1 MHPHDDESIC
11 VGHIIGVQGVKGWV
25 KVFSDTS
32 PRENI
37 LNYSPWK
44 IVTGE
49 KIMDVAVNGR
59 LQGKNV
65 IAQIDGIEDRDL
77 AVELIG
83 SKIYIEPGQLPKL
96 AEGEYYWSDLIGM
109 KVESLESEP
118 LGTVET
124 MMETGANDVMV
135 LQGDRERLIPFVID
149 EIVREVDLANKR
161 VVVDWQPDY

>member
-1 MHPHDDESIC
+1 MRPQDDESIC
-11 VGHIIGVQGVKGWV
+11 VGHIIGIQGVKGWV

-44 IVTGE
+44 IETGE
-49 KIMDVAVNGR
+49 KIMNVAVNGR
-59 LQGKNV
+59 LHGKNV
-65 IAQIDGIEDRDL
+65 IAQIDGVEDRDL
-77 AVELIG
+77 AAGLIG

-96 AEGEYYWSDLIGM
+96 TEGEYYWSDLIGM
-109 KVESLESEP
+109 KVESLKSEP

-149 EIVREVDLANKR
+149 EIVREVDLVNKR

>member
-1 MHPHDDESIC
+1 MRPQDDESIC
-11 VGHIIGVQGVKGWV
+11 VGHIIGVHGVKGWV
-25 KVFSDTS
+25 KIFSDTS

-37 LNYSPWK
+37 LNYSPW
-44 IVTGE
+44 IIQTGE
-49 KIMDVAVNGR
+49 ETKTTAVSGR

-65 IAQIDGIEDRDL
+65 VAQLAGVEDRDQ
-77 AVELIG
+77 AAGLIG

-96 AEGEYYWSDLIGM
+96 KEGEYYWSDLIGM
-109 KVESLESEP
+109 MVESLESEP
-118 LGTVET
+118 LGIIDT

-149 EIVREVDLANKR
+149 EIVQEIDLVNKR

>member
-1 MHPHDDESIC
+1 MRPPDDESIC
-11 VGHIIGVQGVKGWV
+11 VGQIIGVQGVKGWV

-44 IVTGE
+44 IETGE
-49 KIMDVAVNGR
+49 KFMNVAVNGR

-65 IAQIDGIEDRDL
+65 IARIDGVEDRDL
-77 AVELIG
+77 AAELIG

-96 AEGEYYWSDLIGM
+96 TEGEYYWSDLIGM

-161 VVVDWQPDY
+161 VVVNWQPDY

>member
-1 MHPHDDESIC
+1 MHSQDDESIC

-49 KIMDVAVNGR
+49 KIMNVAVNGR

-65 IAQIDGIEDRDL
+65 IAQIDGVEDRDL
-77 AVELIG
+77 AAELIG

-118 LGTVET
+118 LGTIET

>member
-1 MHPHDDESIC
+1 MHPQDDESIC
-11 VGHIIGVQGVKGWV
+11 VGHIFGVQGVKGWV

-49 KIMDVAVNGR
+49 KIMNVAVNGR

-77 AVELIG
+77 AAELIG

>member
-1 MHPHDDESIC
+1 MHPQDDESIC